1 MIFDTL
7 PVTSDTSYAFTL
19 AVSTSSDSTLYYSS
33 VFVNVKYVPAVWAV
47 INWSSWSNIDGTFW
61 IQWNSGYQLSADNH
75 SWNLIPTNTASS
87 TPPTTSSIS
96 ETSSKSKLGVIVS
109 LAGAGI
115 STAIIGALSIMNYSS
130 PQGIWMVINHFQ
142 LLVLLLLTEAYFPA
156 DISSFFAGAKLFN
169 FSFNF
174 IPVVEFNIFNKFFNL
189 FDFSIE
195 IGYLDTIGL
204 ITASVLINW
213 LNFVCSFLIWIT
225 FHILFVLAH
234 KWTKSYSKESKTY
247 RNAIN
252 YGYRFF
258 TLWIYIRL
266 ILEIYQYLLIWS
278 ISEISIFNLSS
289 TYRKISLVFAFLT
302 FVFWLK
308 WMGVLFWKT
317 HKHDFE
323 SKNIIFTTFEEFFS
337 GIKATSYAKWFSF
350 MLVLRRLLLVG
361 FLLWFRSINIYVKL
375 IFITLIQIIWLGYQI
390 FTRPLI
396 ETKNSIVNFIDE
408 FEFLGLTCMLFF
420 YNK

>member
-1 MIFDTL
+1 MYGTTTAYSLTPYTFSIVGGTQATSDVVYHLDDITVSNINSNSHIEVSEDLTWSISGSTTINYSYSSDKGNSIPGWASVDSTNFKLIFDTL

-174 IPVVEFNIFNKFFNL
+174 IPVVELNIFNKFFNL

-213 LNFVCSFLIWIT
+213 LNFVFSFLIWIT

-247 RNAIN
+247 RNVIN

-302 FVFWLK
+302 FVFWLTMK
-308 WMGVLFWKT
+308 FNEG
-317 HKHDFE
+317 
-323 SKNIIFTTFEEFFS
+323 
-337 GIKATSYAKWFSF
+337 
-350 MLVLRRLLLVG
+350 
-361 FLLWFRSINIYVKL
+361 
-375 IFITLIQIIWLGYQI
+375 
-390 FTRPLI
+390 
-396 ETKNSIVNFIDE
+396 
-408 FEFLGLTCMLFF
+408 
-420 YNK
+420 